1 MELSPILCVVLRH
14 RRTTRW
20 SSALVGLL
28 ITLLI
33 IGVVYWAVTQLLTL
47 IPLPEPIGR
56 IVNVILIVI
65 LALVIIY
72 ALAALLPGGSG
83 LHSIWR

>member
-1 MELSPILCVVLRH
+1 MEVPMV
-14 RRTTRW
+14 
-20 SSALVGLL
+20 SALIGLL

-33 IGVVYWAVTQLLTL
+33 VGVIWWAVTQLIAL

-65 LALVIIY
+65 LALVVIY
-72 ALAALLPGGSG
+72 ALAALLPAGTAPHW
-83 LHSIWR
+83 LR